1 VDVAPLFPELHR
13 ELIGLLRGLSP
24 EDWERPTIAGAWL
37 VRDVAAHLLDGDLRK
52 LSFHRD
58 GLAPIAPAS
67 PPGGYADLVAFLNG
81 LNRDWIQ
88 AARRLSPRVLV
99 DLLEITGAQVSA
111 FVKTLDLHARAVFGV
126 AWAGEEA
133 SENWLDTGREYTE
146 RWHHQQQV
154 RLAVQAPLLDAPRW
168 LRPVLEVSVRAL
180 VRACADAAGEPGATL
195 TYDVEGPAGGAWTLV
210 RGDGGW
216 TLEEG
221 APARPTARVRL
232 PQDLAWR
239 LFFKAPG
246 ATARDPR
253 VRCEGDAGLAAR
265 ALGALAV
272 MA

>member
-13 ELIGLLRGLSP
+13 ELVVLLRGLSP
-24 EDWERPTIAGAWL
+24 EDWERPTIAGAWR

-58 GLAPIAPAS
+58 GMAPPPAS
-67 PPGGYADLVAFLNG
+67 VAGYSDLVAFLDG
-81 LNRDWIQ
+81 LNRDWVDV
-88 AARRLSPRVLV
+88 ARRFSPRVLT
-99 DLLEITGAQVSA
+99 DLLEMTGAQVSA
-111 FVKTLDLHARAVFGV
+111 FVATLDPHGRALFGV

-133 SENWLDTGREYTE
+133 SENWLDTGRELTE
-146 RWHHQQQV
+146 RWHHQQQI
-154 RLAVQAPLLDAPRW
+154 RLAVQVPLLDAPRW
-168 LRPVLEVSVRAL
+168 LRPVLEISVRAL
-180 VRACADAAGEPGATL
+180 VRACADAEGAPGTTL

-239 LFFKAPG
+239 LFFKVPG

-253 VRCEGDAGLAAR
+253 VACEGDAGLVAR